1 MNSNSIILI
10 AIPIFCAIIVPSQ
23 VGTAKQIIGTQ
34 KDEMSALGKLTLC
47 AGNVFYPVT
56 VCTGTNKND
65 TLIASPNKGTIYG
78 LGGDDKIN
86 GLYGSEVSFGN
97 DGNDRIQAG
106 KGSSAIFGNEG
117 NDTLVGGGGPNP
129 SFGNISTFIYG
140 DNGNDHLIGGID
152 HDIMSGGPGHDFFT
166 CTGKQDIIV
175 DFKAGQDNMTG
186 NCLIL

>member
-1 MNSNSIILI
+1 MISISLILIIIFYIIILP
-10 AIPIFCAIIVPSQ
+10 AQ
-23 VGTAKQIIGTQ
+23 VTNAKEVIGTQ
-34 KDEMSALGKLTLC
+34 KDEITPQGKLTMC

-56 VCTGTNKND
+56 VCAGTSKND
-65 TLIASPNKGTIYG
+65 TLVASPDKGTIYG
-78 LGGDDKIN
+78 LGGADKIK
-86 GLYGSEVSFGN
+86 GLLGSEVSFGN
-97 DGNDRIQAG
+97 GGDDAIQAG
-106 KGSSAIFGNEG
+106 NGSSTIFGNDG

-129 SFGNISTFIYG
+129 LFGNISTFVYG

-175 DFKAGQDNMTG
+175 DFKDGQDNVTG